1 MKHTHIWKEKVK
13 MKKALICLLI
23 VLALPACS
31 LAQDYVIGGG
41 DKLKISVW
49 GEEGLSGEV
58 TVRPD
63 GKITLPAV
71 GDVAAAGLTP
81 AELTKGLTEKL
92 KPFVKTPI
100 VTISVNTITNNKVY
114 VFGGGVASGEYNLDG
129 KTTLLR
135 LMTKL
140 GDLKDA
146 DLTRAYIIRG
156 GEKLEVDFYD
166 LFRRGNISKD
176 AEVMADD
183 MIFIPD
189 NTRTKIYVVGEVKDP
204 KYINYKEGLKILD
217 AIIDAGWFTD
227 YAKENKVLILRQ
239 TSDKLVEIKVKIKDL
254 TKDGDL
260 TQNVDLQPGD
270 FVIVKETIF

>member
-1 MKHTHIWKEKVK
+1 
-13 MKKALICLLI
+13 
-23 VLALPACS
+23 
-31 LAQDYVIGGG
+31 
-41 DKLKISVW
+41 
-49 GEEGLSGEV
+49 
-58 TVRPD
+58 
-63 GKITLPAV
+63 
-71 GDVAAAGLTP
+71 
-81 AELTKGLTEKL
+81 
-92 KPFVKTPI
+92 
-100 VTISVNTITNNKVY
+100 
-114 VFGGGVASGEYNLDG
+114 
-129 KTTLLR
+129 
-135 LMTKL
+135 MTKL

-176 AEVMADD
+176 VEVMADD

>member
-1 MKHTHIWKEKVK
+1 